1 MKKKVLFIINEM
13 INGGGQRSLINLLE
27 MMDYNR
33 FEVDLLLFKEQGEFM
48 DIIPEQVNLVAT
60 EKNIQYL
67 FMNNINII
75 GKLKLLPVNLVH
87 VIGTILERFYQN
99 PVIIKV
105 KSGGNIFI
113 KKLFQK

>member
-1 MKKKVLFIINEM
+1 
-13 INGGGQRSLINLLE
+13 
-27 MMDYNR
+27 
-33 FEVDLLLFKEQGEFM
+33 M

-87 VIGTILERFYQN
+87 VIGTIFGRVFKIRL
-99 PVIIKV
+99 
-105 KSGGNIFI
+105 
-113 KKLFQK
+113 

>member
-67 FMNNINII
+67 
-75 GKLKLLPVNLVH
+75 L
-87 VIGTILERFYQN
+87 
-99 PVIIKV
+99 
-105 KSGGNIFI
+105 
-113 KKLFQK
+113 